1 MRKLN
6 VDNFDLNLLAV
17 FLRLWE
23 TRSVTRA
30 SDRLALTQ
38 PAVSHALRRLR
49 DALGDEL
56 FVQSRNGLVPTS
68 RAQTLIGPVTDA
80 LAKLGVALQESE
92 PFAPALARRE
102 FAIGCGDLVEFSIA
116 PQLLE
121 AIRREAPGILIRL
134 VPVPDAEQG
143 QPLLESGE
151 IDAVIDAQA
160 IRSSGVCS
168 EAVAEV
174 NVATLIWKREKLGKR
189 RFPLELF
196 LDRPHVVIRTA
207 DRRGTVVDQM
217 LAQRGLQRSIG
228 AVVQHF
234 LAMPIIAARTGFICN
249 LPRRMGTTFAELF
262 ELSVHEPPLP
272 FASTTAFLSW
282 HRRFDA
288 DPGLAWLLQQIR
300 HAAAD

>member
-6 VDNFDLNLLAV
+6 VNNFDLNLLTV
-17 FLRLWE
+17 FLHLWE

-30 SDRLALTQ
+30 SHRLALTQ

-56 FVQSRNGLVPTS
+56 FVQSRNGLVPTA
-68 RAQTLIGPVTDA
+68 RAESLIDPVRDA
-80 LAKLGVALQESE
+80 LAKLGVALQGGK
-92 PFAPALARRE
+92 PFVPALAQRE
-102 FAIGCGDLVEFSIA
+102 FTIGCGDLVEFSVA
-116 PQLLE
+116 PRLLE
-121 AIRREAPGILIRL
+121 GIRRDAPGILIRL
-134 VPVPDAEQG
+134 VPVPGAEEG
-143 QPLLESGE
+143 QQLLESGA

-160 IRSSGVCS
+160 TKGSGVNS
-168 EAVAEV
+168 EAIADV

-189 RFPLELF
+189 RFPLDLF

-217 LAQRGLQRSIG
+217 LAQRGLRRSIG

-249 LPRRMGTTFAELF
+249 LPSRMGNTFADLF
-262 ELSVHEPPLP
+262 ELSVHQPPLP
-272 FASTTAFLSW
+272 FAATTVFVSW
-282 HRRFDA
+282 HRRFEA
-288 DPGLAWLLQQIR
+288 DPGLVWLLEQIR
-300 HAAAD
+300 HAASD